1 MEITRSFLFL
11 ECKFYPK
18 RVCFNPIFYL
28 FAAVWHGLS
37 SLHSFEIHHSPL
49 LNGKEFEMCWASVRH
64 NTHNICYFIYSIS
77 LFLRYTIFLY
87 VNTSELC
94 LLHYNHCR
102 SYGSLGYMNLADCWY
117 FYHLTQVI
125 YTISTSPVEFNCY
138 FKMSS
143 EILHYNLAL
152 KQKFILNA
160 ESHETRTPLVRQC
173 LTLG

>member
-1 MEITRSFLFL
+1 MD
-11 ECKFYPK
+11 
-18 RVCFNPIFYL
+18 
-28 FAAVWHGLS
+28 
-37 SLHSFEIHHSPL
+37 
-49 LNGKEFEMCWASVRH
+49 GKEFEICWASVRR
-64 NTHNICYFIYSIS
+64 NTHNICYFISCVS
-77 LFLRYTIFLY
+77 LLLRYTI
-87 VNTSELC
+87 NTSELYF
-94 LLHYNHCR
+94 LHYNHCR

-160 ESHETRTPLVRQC
+160 ESHGTRTPLVRQMFDIGIMTSISY
-173 LTLG
+173 LSAKQ